1 MQNKA
6 KPFVKWV
13 GGKSQLI
20 SAIEQIFPKNFS
32 KSKITYIE
40 PFVGG
45 GAVFFWI
52 MQNYPNINRAI
63 INDINPDLT
72 TTYRTIKND
81 PQKLI
86 LLLRDIQNKY
96 LPLNEEKRKEY

>member
-20 SAIEQIFPKNFS
+20 SAIEQILPKNFS

-45 GAVFFWI
+45 GAVFSD
-52 MQNYPNINRAI
+52 NA
-63 INDINPDLT
+63 
-72 TTYRTIKND
+72 
-81 PQKLI
+81 KLSEH
-86 LLLRDIQNKY
+86 QSCY
-96 LPLNEEKRKEY
+96 Y